1 MKTKSDIWI
10 KVLSLG
16 VGLAVGIVLIAKVFF
31 ELSYDSFY
39 KDIDRVYTI
48 NTWINQ
54 QGQEKDYGQVSGA
67 VAVGFI
73 RDESLRRSKEMA
85 MRKISGATTRDIL
98 GIFATDILK
107 LSAVMSVLACV
118 GAFFVARKWLEQ
130 FAEKVSLNP
139 LYSICGALLVLA
151 IVLGVVVLNCLKI
164 ARENPVVSLKNE

>member
-39 KDIDRVYTI
+39 KDIDRV
-48 NTWINQ
+48 
-54 QGQEKDYGQVSGA
+54 
-67 VAVGFI
+67 
-73 RDESLRRSKEMA
+73 
-85 MRKISGATTRDIL
+85 
-98 GIFATDILK
+98 LK
-107 LSAVMSVLACV
+107 LSAVMAVIACI
-118 GAFFVARKWLEQ
+118 GALFVAHKWLEQ

-139 LYSICGALLVLA
+139 LYFIGGAVLVLL

-164 ARENPVVSLKNE
+164 ARANPVESLKNE